1 MIFAIS
7 NVIIQSSVNSFG
19 STVVAGNSAAS
30 NIEGFVY
37 VSMNSFYQ
45 GTISFTSQN
54 VGAGK
59 YERVNKILFTAQAC
73 VIVTGLVL
81 GNESCWYESFEDYM
95 YSICAVW
102 YYGCHGWLTAR
113 TWVFR
118 DADDRISD
126 WCVRTPTVVDIYIF
140 PHKRAVPYTA
150 VAVSDLSGKLDHH
163 DLRTRGL
170 LCDCAS

>member
-1 MIFAIS
+1 MRDRDWTGAW
-7 NVIIQSSVNSFG
+7 QSGGILRTG
-19 STVVAGNSAAS
+19 SAW
-30 NIEGFVY
+30 IL
-37 VSMNSFYQ
+37 
-45 GTISFTSQN
+45 
-54 VGAGK
+54 
-59 YERVNKILFTAQAC
+59 YEKC
-73 VIVTGLVL
+73 GC
-81 GNESCWYESFEDYM
+81 ESGWYESSEDYM
-95 YSICAVW
+95 YSLCAVW

-140 PHKRAVPYTA
+140 PHIRAVSYTA

-170 LCDCAS
+170 LCDCASQDKQAVEDTEHGTLTHKHIWHAVFDDADHADGTCVCRK

>member
-1 MIFAIS
+1 M
-7 NVIIQSSVNSFG
+7 
-19 STVVAGNSAAS
+19 
-30 NIEGFVY
+30 Y

-81 GNESCWYESFEDYM
+81 GNLAVFFGPDLLGFYTRSAAVKAAGM
-95 YSICAVW
+95 NRLKIICTVYALCGI
-102 YYGCHGWLTAR
+102 GCHGWLTAR